1 MKIAVLLA
9 GCGVFDGSEIH
20 EATLTLLA
28 LDQAGIHY
36 QCIAPGDSQYKTV
49 NHLDSSDK
57 SEERNILEESARIAR
72 GDIKEA
78 NLIQASDYDALII
91 PGGFGAALNLCTF
104 AISGSDCEVNAEVD
118 ALIKGFHSSK
128 KPIGAMCIAPALLAK
143 VLGSKNVALTI
154 GTDEATAEAINSCGA
169 QHKTAQV
176 DEIIV
181 DEVNL
186 VVTTPAYMLA
196 SGPAQAWSGIEKLV
210 EKIITLA

>member
-28 LDQAGIHY
+28 LDQADIQY
-36 QCIAPGDSQYKTV
+36 QCIAPGDTQYKTV

-57 SEERNILEESARIAR
+57 NEQRNILEESARIAR

-78 NLIQASDYDALII
+78 NLIKASDYDALII

-104 AISGSDCEVNAEVD
+104 AIAGPDCEVNAEAE
-118 ALIKGFHSSK
+118 ALIKDFHSSK

-143 VLGSKNVALTI
+143 VLGSKNVSLTI
-154 GTDEATAEAINSCGA
+154 GTDTATAEAIEACGA
-169 QHKTAQV
+169 QHHLAQV

-181 DEVNL
+181 DKTNL

-196 SGPAQAWSGIEKLV
+196 TGPAQAWSGIEKLV
-210 EKIITLA
+210 KKIIALA